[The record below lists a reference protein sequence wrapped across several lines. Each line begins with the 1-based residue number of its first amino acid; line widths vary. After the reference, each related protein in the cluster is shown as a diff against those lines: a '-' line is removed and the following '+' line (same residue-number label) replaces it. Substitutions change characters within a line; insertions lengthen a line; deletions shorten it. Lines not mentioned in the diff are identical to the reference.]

1 MQFLTNI
8 ESSLLPYGMLE
19 PPLWS
24 ERKQKEELKT
34 AANEKRKQSNEEKP
48 EKITEKV
55 TNEKNVNSQEGE
67 ENGNISNMDEKENKS
82 PVTKKKRIFPF
93 SLSRR
98 KKDVSIWI
106 AIFIPKVSLIQLVCK
121 STFINIIFYP
131 ILLGERFRRQKG

>member
-34 AANEKRKQSNEEKP
+34 ASNEKRKHSNEEKTDNAL
-48 EKITEKV
+48 EKVEKV
-55 TNEKNVNSQEGE
+55 TNGESEGE
-67 ENGNISNMDEKENKS
+67 INGSTSNVDEKENKS
-82 PVTKKKRIFPF
+82 PLSKKTKRMFPF

-98 KKDVSIWI
+98 KREV
-106 AIFIPKVSLIQLVCK
+106 
-121 STFINIIFYP
+121 
-131 ILLGERFRRQKG
+131 RRQSKAQ

>member
-1 MQFLTNI
+1 
-8 ESSLLPYGMLE
+8 MLE

-34 AANEKRKQSNEEKP
+34 ASNEKRKQSNEEKP

-55 TNEKNVNSQEGE
+55 TNEKNVDSQEGE

-106 AIFIPKVSLIQLVCK
+106 AIFIPKVSLKIIRVFKCIQK
-121 STFINIIFYP
+121 TNIIFCP

>member
-34 AANEKRKQSNEEKP
+34 ASNEKRKQSNEEKT

-55 TNEKNVNSQEGE
+55 DNEKNDDTQEGE
-67 ENGNISNMDEKENKS
+67 ENGSISNMDEKENKS
-82 PVTKKKRIFPF
+82 PVAKKKRIFPF

-98 KKDVSIWI
+98 KKEVTT
-106 AIFIPKVSLIQLVCK
+106 QL
-121 STFINIIFYP
+121 T
-131 ILLGERFRRQKG
+131 L

>member
-34 AANEKRKQSNEEKP
+34 ASNEKRKQSNEEKT

-55 TNEKNVNSQEGE
+55 TNDKNVETQEGE
-67 ENGNISNMDEKENKS
+67 ENGSISNMDEKENKS
-82 PVTKKKRIFPF
+82 PVTKKKRVFPF

-98 KKDVSIWI
+98 KKEV
-106 AIFIPKVSLIQLVCK
+106 IPQLE
-121 STFINIIFYP
+121 
-131 ILLGERFRRQKG
+131 L